1 MEFPCSETAKADRL
15 FLTKTDH
22 WMKISSCLSIS
33 ILSSVLMM
41 CMPGILSA
49 QEIRTNE
56 KGEKIVVYPDG
67 SWQYFTI
74 FGGSKDVLFDSKDAQ
89 KPEDAEPEFGVK
101 YPVFKGEIAPMDLA
115 FSIPEEYARRI
126 AVRKAQIALEAR
138 TVAQKRVAEA
148 ESQRAKLEQ
157 EMNALHR
164 SSNADEEA
172 LRRMSYR
179 LNAAGKTVNEAQ
191 LEMVQAERAVA
202 STEELTR
209 KGVYLRQLRIEQKKQ
224 IKGIKA
230 APTAVSLQS
239 AEFIAGLAFA
249 DNLMLYPSQAMD
261 YVRTAPSPGCKVAFE
276 GVDAESR
283 QFRRDVQKQLLFTHT
298 DERLRMVLKDKEYLR
313 CEGFATSIGGYRFL
327 TLQFTFAYP
336 NAREAYGFIEKGSIL
351 TVKMLDGSFV
361 NLRSGKMDKGSYD
374 TLTNVLTYNVHYPI
388 DRSQL
393 SLLRNS
399 EVDSILVFWSSG
411 YEEYEVFE
419 IDFFI
424 NQLSCLEK

>member
-1 MEFPCSETAKADRL
+1 M
-15 FLTKTDH
+15 LT
-22 WMKISSCLSIS
+22 SV
-33 ILSSVLMM
+33 ILLWL
-41 CMPGILSA
+41 PQKLGA

-89 KPEDAEPEFGVK
+89 KPEDSEPEFGVK

-126 AVRKAQIALEAR
+126 AVRKSQIALEAR
-138 TVAQKRVAEA
+138 AVAQKRAA
-148 ESQRAKLEQ
+148 DAQAQRAKLEE
-157 EMNALHR
+157 EMNALR
-164 SSNADEEA
+164 QSQNADEET
-172 LRRMSYR
+172 LRRMAYR
-179 LNAAGKTVNEAQ
+179 YNAAGKTANEAQ
-191 LEMVQAERAVA
+191 LEVVQAERAVA
-202 STEELTR
+202 SAEVLTK
-209 KGVYLRQLRIEQKKQ
+209 KGVYLKQLKAEQKNRL
-224 IKGIKA
+224 KA
-230 APTAVSLQS
+230 AKVAPAAASLQS
-239 AEFIAGLAFA
+239 AEFLAGLAFA
-249 DNLMLYPSQAMD
+249 DNPLLSPTDAVEN
-261 YVRTAPSPGCKVAFE
+261 VRFAPSPGCRVAYE
-276 GVDAESR
+276 GVDADTR
-283 QFRRDVQKQLLFTHT
+283 QFRRDVQKQLLFSHT
-298 DERLRMVLKDKEYLR
+298 DERLRMVLKDQEYLR
-313 CEGFATSIGGYRFL
+313 CEGFATSIGGYRFI

-361 NLRSGKMDKGSYD
+361 NLRSGKMDKGSFD

-388 DRSQL
+388 DRSQI

-424 NQLSCLEK
+424 NQLACLEK

>member
-1 MEFPCSETAKADRL
+1 MKRSRL
-15 FLTKTDH
+15 LIPAMLLAAVLSWLPHDLT
-22 WMKISSCLSIS
+22 
-33 ILSSVLMM
+33 
-41 CMPGILSA
+41 A

-126 AVRKAQIALEAR
+126 AVRKSQIALEAR
-138 TVAQKRVAEA
+138 AVAQKRAA
-148 ESQRAKLEQ
+148 DAQAQRDKLEQ
-157 EMNALHR
+157 EMNALR
-164 SSNADEEA
+164 QTQNADEETQ
-172 LRRMSYR
+172 RRLAYR
-179 LNAAGKTVNEAQ
+179 LNAAGKTANEAQ
-191 LEMVQAERAVA
+191 FEVAQAERAVA
-202 STEELTR
+202 SADVLTK
-209 KGVYLRQLRIEQKKQ
+209 KGVYLKQLKAEQKSRLKAA
-224 IKGIKA
+224 KA
-230 APTAVSLQS
+230 APTAASLQS
-239 AEFIAGLAFA
+239 AEFLAGLAFA
-249 DNLMLYPSQAMD
+249 DNPLLSLTDAVEN
-261 YVRTAPSPGCKVAFE
+261 VRLAPSPGCKVAYE
-276 GVDAESR
+276 GVDTDTR
-283 QFRRDVQKQLLFTHT
+283 QFRRDVQKQLLFSHT
-298 DERLRMVLKDKEYLR
+298 DERLRMVLKDQEYLR
-313 CEGFATSIGGYRFL
+313 CEGFATSIGGYRFI
-327 TLQFTFAYP
+327 TLQYTFAYP

-361 NLRSGKMDKGSYD
+361 NLRSGKMDKGSFD

-388 DRSQL
+388 DRSQI

-419 IDFFI
+419 VDFFI
-424 NQLSCLEK
+424 NQLACLEK

>member
-1 MEFPCSETAKADRL
+1 MKCSL
-15 FLTKTDH
+15 FLIPGMLLATL
-22 WMKISSCLSIS
+22 LSW
-33 ILSSVLMM
+33 LPYDLT
-41 CMPGILSA
+41 A

-126 AVRKAQIALEAR
+126 AVRKSQIALEAR
-138 TVAQKRVAEA
+138 AVAQKRAA
-148 ESQRAKLEQ
+148 DAQAQRAKLEE
-157 EMNALHR
+157 EMNALR
-164 SSNADEEA
+164 LTQNADEEA
-172 LRRMSYR
+172 LRRMAYR
-179 LNAAGKTVNEAQ
+179 YNAAGKTANEAQ
-191 LEMVQAERAVA
+191 LEVVQAERAVA
-202 STEELTR
+202 SADVLTK
-209 KGVYLRQLRIEQKKQ
+209 KGVYLKQLKAEQKSRL
-224 IKGIKA
+224 KA
-230 APTAVSLQS
+230 AKVAPTAASLQS
-239 AEFIAGLAFA
+239 AEFLAGLAFA
-249 DNLMLYPSQAMD
+249 DNPLLSPTDAVEN
-261 YVRTAPSPGCKVAFE
+261 VRFAPSPGCKVAYE
-276 GVDAESR
+276 GVDADTR
-283 QFRRDVQKQLLFTHT
+283 QFRRDVQKQLLFSHT
-298 DERLRMVLKDKEYLR
+298 DERLRMVLKDREYLR
-313 CEGFATSIGGYRFL
+313 CEGFATSIGGYRFI

-361 NLRSGKMDKGSYD
+361 NLRSGKMDKGSFD
-374 TLTNVLTYNVHYPI
+374 TLSNVLTYNVHYPI
-388 DRSQL
+388 DRSQI

-424 NQLSCLEK
+424 NQLACLEK

>member
-1 MEFPCSETAKADRL
+1 MKRSL
-15 FLTKTDH
+15 FLIPGMLLATL
-22 WMKISSCLSIS
+22 LSWLPHDLI
-33 ILSSVLMM
+33 
-41 CMPGILSA
+41 A

-126 AVRKAQIALEAR
+126 AVRKSQIALEAR
-138 TVAQKRVAEA
+138 AVAQKRAA
-148 ESQRAKLEQ
+148 DAQAQRAKLEQ
-157 EMNALHR
+157 EMNALR
-164 SSNADEEA
+164 QTQNADEDD
-172 LRRMSYR
+172 LRRMAYR
-179 LNAAGKTVNEAQ
+179 YNAAGKTANEAQ
-191 LEMVQAERAVA
+191 LEVVQAESAVA
-202 STEELTR
+202 SADVLTK
-209 KGVYLRQLRIEQKKQ
+209 KGVYLKQLKAEQKSRL
-224 IKGIKA
+224 KA
-230 APTAVSLQS
+230 AKVAPTAASLQS
-239 AEFIAGLAFA
+239 AEFLAGLAFA
-249 DNLMLYPSQAMD
+249 DNPLLSPTDAVEN
-261 YVRTAPSPGCKVAFE
+261 VRFAPSPGCKVAYE
-276 GVDAESR
+276 GVDADTR
-283 QFRRDVQKQLLFTHT
+283 QFRRDVQKQLLFSHT
-298 DERLRMVLKDKEYLR
+298 DERLRMVLKDQEYLR
-313 CEGFATSIGGYRFL
+313 CEGFATSIGGYRFI
-327 TLQFTFAYP
+327 TLQFSFAYP

-361 NLRSGKMDKGSYD
+361 NLRSGKMDKGSFD

-388 DRSQL
+388 DRSQI

-424 NQLSCLEK
+424 NQLACLEK

>member
-1 MEFPCSETAKADRL
+1 MKRSL
-15 FLTKTDH
+15 FLIPGMLLATL
-22 WMKISSCLSIS
+22 LSWLPHDLI
-33 ILSSVLMM
+33 
-41 CMPGILSA
+41 A

-126 AVRKAQIALEAR
+126 AVRKSQIALEAR
-138 TVAQKRVAEA
+138 AVAQKRAA
-148 ESQRAKLEQ
+148 DAQAQRAKLEQ
-157 EMNALHR
+157 EMNALR
-164 SSNADEEA
+164 QTQNADEDD
-172 LRRMSYR
+172 LRRMAYR
-179 LNAAGKTVNEAQ
+179 YNAAGKTANEAQ
-191 LEMVQAERAVA
+191 LEVVQAERAVA
-202 STEELTR
+202 SADVLTK
-209 KGVYLRQLRIEQKKQ
+209 KGVYLKQLKAEQKSRL
-224 IKGIKA
+224 KA
-230 APTAVSLQS
+230 AKVAPTAASLQS
-239 AEFIAGLAFA
+239 AEFLAGLAFA
-249 DNLMLYPSQAMD
+249 DNPLLSPTDAVEN
-261 YVRTAPSPGCKVAFE
+261 VRFAPSPGCKVAYE
-276 GVDAESR
+276 GVDADTR
-283 QFRRDVQKQLLFTHT
+283 QFRRDVQKQLLFSHT
-298 DERLRMVLKDKEYLR
+298 DERLRMVLKDREYLR
-313 CEGFATSIGGYRFL
+313 CEGFATSIGGYRFI

-361 NLRSGKMDKGSYD
+361 NLRSGKMDKGSFD
-374 TLTNVLTYNVHYPI
+374 TLSNVLTYNVHYPI
-388 DRSQL
+388 DRSQI

-424 NQLSCLEK
+424 NQLACLEK

>member
-1 MEFPCSETAKADRL
+1 MRRSL
-15 FLTKTDH
+15 FLIPGMLLAILLS
-22 WMKISSCLSIS
+22 WMPHDLT
-33 ILSSVLMM
+33 
-41 CMPGILSA
+41 A

-67 SWQYFTI
+67 SWQYFTV

-126 AVRKAQIALEAR
+126 AVRKSQIALEAR
-138 TVAQKRVAEA
+138 AVAQKRAA
-148 ESQRAKLEQ
+148 DAQAQRAKLEE
-157 EMNALHR
+157 EMNALR
-164 SSNADEEA
+164 LTQNADEEA
-172 LRRMSYR
+172 LRRMAYR
-179 LNAAGKTVNEAQ
+179 YNAAGKTANEAQ
-191 LEMVQAERAVA
+191 LEVVQAERAVA
-202 STEELTR
+202 SADVLTK
-209 KGVYLRQLRIEQKKQ
+209 KGVYLKQLKAEQKSRL
-224 IKGIKA
+224 KA
-230 APTAVSLQS
+230 AKVAPTAASLQS
-239 AEFIAGLAFA
+239 AEFLAGLAFA
-249 DNLMLYPSQAMD
+249 DNPLLSPTDAVEN
-261 YVRTAPSPGCKVAFE
+261 VRFAPSPGCKVAYE
-276 GVDAESR
+276 GVDADTR
-283 QFRRDVQKQLLFTHT
+283 QFRRDVQKQLLFSHT
-298 DERLRMVLKDKEYLR
+298 DERLRMVLKDQEYLR
-313 CEGFATSIGGYRFL
+313 CEGFATSIGGYRFI

-361 NLRSGKMDKGSYD
+361 NLRSGKMDKGSFD

-388 DRSQL
+388 DRSQI

-424 NQLSCLEK
+424 NQLACLEK

>member
-1 MEFPCSETAKADRL
+1 
-15 FLTKTDH
+15 
-22 WMKISSCLSIS
+22 
-33 ILSSVLMM
+33 
-41 CMPGILSA
+41 MPNDLIA

-126 AVRKAQIALEAR
+126 AVRKSQIALEAR
-138 TVAQKRVAEA
+138 AVAQKRAA
-148 ESQRAKLEQ
+148 DAQAQRAKLEE
-157 EMNALHR
+157 EMNALR
-164 SSNADEEA
+164 LTQNADEEA
-172 LRRMSYR
+172 LRRMAYR
-179 LNAAGKTVNEAQ
+179 YNAAGKTANEAQ
-191 LEMVQAERAVA
+191 LEVVQAERAVA
-202 STEELTR
+202 SADVLTK
-209 KGVYLRQLRIEQKKQ
+209 KGVYLKQLKAEQKSRL
-224 IKGIKA
+224 KA
-230 APTAVSLQS
+230 AKVAPTAASLQS
-239 AEFIAGLAFA
+239 AEFLAGLAFA
-249 DNLMLYPSQAMD
+249 DNPLLSPTDAVEN
-261 YVRTAPSPGCKVAFE
+261 VRFAPSPGCKVAYE
-276 GVDAESR
+276 GVDADTR
-283 QFRRDVQKQLLFTHT
+283 QFRRDVQKQLLFSHT
-298 DERLRMVLKDKEYLR
+298 DERLRMVLKDREYLR
-313 CEGFATSIGGYRFL
+313 CEGFATSIGGYRFI

-361 NLRSGKMDKGSYD
+361 NLRSGKMDKGSFD
-374 TLTNVLTYNVHYPI
+374 TLSNVLTYNVHYPI
-388 DRSQL
+388 DRSQI

-424 NQLSCLEK
+424 NQLACLEK

>member
-1 MEFPCSETAKADRL
+1 MKRSCSL
-15 FLTKTDH
+15 L
-22 WMKISSCLSIS
+22 SCIWVAALVVGLPQVSD
-33 ILSSVLMM
+33 
-41 CMPGILSA
+41 A

-67 SWQYFTI
+67 TWQYFTI

-89 KPEDAEPEFGVK
+89 KPEDAEPEFGAK

-126 AVRKAQIALEAR
+126 AVRKSQIALEAR
-138 TVAQKRVAEA
+138 AVAQKRAA
-148 ESQRAKLEQ
+148 DAQAQRDKLEQ
-157 EMNALHR
+157 EMNALR
-164 SSNADEEA
+164 QTPNADEDA
-172 LRRMSYR
+172 LRRMAYR
-179 LNAAGKTVNEAQ
+179 FNAAGKTANEAQ
-191 LEMVQAERAVA
+191 LEVVQAERAVA
-202 STEELTR
+202 SADELTK
-209 KGVYLRQLRIEQKKQ
+209 KGVYLKQLKAQQKNQ
-224 IKGIKA
+224 LKGAKA
-230 APTAVSLQS
+230 APSVASLQS

-249 DNLMLYPSQAMD
+249 DNPLLTPSEAVEN
-261 YVRTAPSPGCKVAFE
+261 VRFAPSPGCKVAYE
-276 GVDAESR
+276 GVDADTR
-283 QFRRDVQKQLLFTHT
+283 QFRRDVQKQLLFSHT
-298 DERLRMVLKDKEYLR
+298 DERLRMVLKDQEYLR
-313 CEGFATSIGGYRFL
+313 CEGFATSIGGYRFI
-327 TLQFTFAYP
+327 TLQYTFAYP

-361 NLRSGKMDKGSYD
+361 NLRSGKMDKGSFD

-388 DRSQL
+388 DRSQI

-424 NQLSCLEK
+424 NQLACLEK